1 MSESSARTPYKHA
14 FETALTTLHQQDP
27 HFAAAQTG
35 TVFFQDEGRFLLE
48 SMGEKVH
55 VTFETG
61 DVTWARDGK
70 ELPLDWRLI
79 TINYLSRGDGR
90 PLTGKLIS
98 YRELDGGHVFYPNL
112 KEKVIDRLAATL
124 GHKDKG
130 EIEAHFRRFKGTPV
144 EGCDVGAVFYLFP
157 RFPVTVKLWLPDE
170 EFPPSANILFDA
182 SAGGYLHT
190 EDVAAAAS
198 IVGSLAGDKA
208 SFA

>member
-35 TVFFQDEGRFLLE
+35 TAFFQDEGRFLLE

-112 KEKVIDRLAATL
+112 REKVIDRLAANL
-124 GHKDKG
+124 GHRNKED
-130 EIEAHFRRFKGTPV
+130 ILSHFRRFKGTPV

-170 EFPPSANILFDA
+170 EFPASANILFDS

-190 EDVAAAAS
+190 EDIAAAAS
-198 IVGSLAGDKA
+198 IVGGLAGDKA